1 MITSLNNA
9 RVREIIQL
17 EKKKKYRYE
26 TKTFVSEGIRMVLET
41 PGSLLRELYIS
52 ESFYRDPEKMD
63 KVAVYFS
70 GWDRN
75 PDAASGRG
83 LNANLDENPGQN
95 KASGQGSNVKQKN
108 PNLAPAV
115 REDLAELES
124 QDRVP
129 LDSCSLFLVS
139 DEVMRKM
146 ADTEHPQGILSVTA
160 MPAYSLEDL
169 LSAEKN
175 PLFLLPE
182 DIQDPGNLGTMF
194 RTAEGAD
201 ATGLILGPG
210 CTDPFQPKVVRST
223 MGSLFRMPFIQIR
236 EEDWYPLL
244 SELKKQDIRLFAAWL
259 PGSVSYDEADYTGPT
274 AFLIGNEGKGL
285 KKETAEASDQRI
297 RIPMGG
303 KLESLN
309 AAMSAGI
316 LMYEA
321 SRQRRQKR

>member
-52 ESFYRDPEKMD
+52 ESFYRDPEKME
-63 KVAVYFS
+63 KVAEYFF
-70 GWDRN
+70 
-75 PDAASGRG
+75 
-83 LNANLDENPGQN
+83 N
-95 KASGQGSNVKQKN
+95 K

-115 REDLAELES
+115 REDLSELES
-124 QDRVP
+124 QDRVQM
-129 LDSCSLFLVS
+129 DSCSLFLVS

-160 MPAYSLEDL
+160 MPAYSMENL

-223 MGSLFRMPFIQIR
+223 MGSLFRMPFIQVR
-236 EEDWYPLL
+236 EEDWYSLL
-244 SELKKQDIRLFAAWL
+244 SDLKKRGIRLYAAWL

-316 LMYEA
+316 LLYEA
-321 SRQRRQKR
+321 SRQRRQKS